1 MAGCDRLWPQAEST
15 DDQSY
20 SIQSKEDVKAEFELV
35 KVLLN
40 IDKIIIIGNNGN
52 GCRLLAKVK
61 PKYTPGPQSPI
72 LQWRVPLCPPP
83 HAYPPLY
90 HNALGGRE
98 LMTQQCKF
106 HHL

>member
-1 MAGCDRLWPQAEST
+1 MGQEST

-40 IDKIIIIGNNGN
+40 VDKIIIIGNNGN

-72 LQWRVPLCPPP
+72 L
-83 HAYPPLY
+83 H
-90 HNALGGRE
+90 
-98 LMTQQCKF
+98 
-106 HHL
+106 